1 MPSIEKEPPKIDVK
15 AIVCLP
21 GGVDLVTREVMA
33 GNLNPKSPLPHPQ
46 VTISF
51 PPDQK

>member
-1 MPSIEKEPPKIDVK
+1 MRRIEKEPPKIDVK
-15 AIVCLP
+15 AIISLP

-46 VTISF
+46 GTMSF
-51 PPDQK
+51 SPTQK